1 MGVTRQQMAPLKRAV
16 SAKKA
21 ACLGMAAMVAPVRM
35 RSVRAA
41 SSSEKAAR
49 EEGVMV
55 GMLSL
60 PVMSVDED
68 LVLGV
73 VIISLL

>member
-1 MGVTRQQMAPLKRAV
+1 
-16 SAKKA
+16 
-21 ACLGMAAMVAPVRM
+21 MAAMVAPVRM

-73 VIISLL
+73 VIVSLL

>member
-1 MGVTRQQMAPLKRAV
+1 
-16 SAKKA
+16 
-21 ACLGMAAMVAPVRM
+21 MAAMVVPVRM

-60 PVMSVDED
+60 SVMSVDED